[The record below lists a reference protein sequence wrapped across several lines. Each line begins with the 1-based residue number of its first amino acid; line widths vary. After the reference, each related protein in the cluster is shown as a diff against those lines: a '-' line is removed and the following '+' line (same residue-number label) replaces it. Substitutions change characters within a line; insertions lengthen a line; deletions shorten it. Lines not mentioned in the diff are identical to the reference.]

1 LSQIVKNVSDIE
13 KPYNNLLDI
22 NKKMFE
28 NQLYET
34 LKDPDFKEDSV
45 REEIIVPLL
54 KGLGYKAHG
63 EYRIV
68 RSKTLS
74 QPFIYVG
81 TRKHPVNTIP
91 DYLLLYNDK
100 PILVL
105 DAKSPSE
112 NILKKSHVQQ
122 AYSYAIHPE
131 IRCHAFALCNGHHL
145 AVFNVES
152 DKPLLNIP
160 IQEFHEKW
168 EDIEKH
174 LGPKFLLNPG
184 LKNFSP
190 DFGLKLKHIGVTQS
204 TSLIMPG
211 VRLNLYAMV
220 NSNLFTA
227 SANCGFVG
235 REHCASY
242 DFTNNQLQQA
252 LACLPKELNE
262 VFNNALST
270 APFQAAAELAIEL
283 DLKVKLGEE
292 TKVEKETFVPLIVDE
307 VLKTKFNPET
317 IGKRA
322 DDIPPHIFKLRDAYK
337 IQK

>member
-1 LSQIVKNVSDIE
+1 
-13 KPYNNLLDI
+13 
-22 NKKMFE
+22 MFE
-28 NQLYET
+28 NQLFET

-45 REEIIVPLL
+45 REEIVVPLL

-81 TRKHPVNTIP
+81 TRKHPVKTIP
-91 DYLLLYNDK
+91 DYLLLHNDK

-112 NILKKSHVQQ
+112 DILKQSHIQQ

-131 IRCHAFALCNGHHL
+131 IRCYTFALCNGHYL

-152 DKPLLNIP
+152 DKPLLKVP
-160 IQEFHEKW
+160 IQEFHEQW
-168 EDIEKH
+168 EDIEKN
-174 LGPKFLLNPG
+174 LAPKFLLNPE
-184 LKNFSP
+184 LKNFAP
-190 DFGLKLKHIGVTQS
+190 DFGLKLKHIGVTQD
-204 TSLIMPG
+204 TTLIMPG
-211 VRLNLYAMV
+211 VRLNLYAMI

-227 SANCGFVG
+227 SANCDFAD
-235 REHCASY
+235 RKHCASY
-242 DFTNNQLQQA
+242 DFTSNQLQQA
-252 LACLPKELNE
+252 LSCLPEELK
-262 VFNNALST
+262 VAFNSALNT

-292 TKVEKETFVPLIVDE
+292 TTVEKETFVPLVVEE
-307 VLKTKFNPET
+307 VIKSKFAPEP
-317 IGKRA
+317 IGKRP
-322 DDIPPHIFKLRDAYK
+322 DDIPSHIFKLRDAYK
-337 IQK
+337 ITMV